1 MMLEV
6 ALRHRRGEFALD
18 VDFAATGVTA
28 ITGPSGAGKSTVV
41 QAVAGLLRP
50 DAGRIVLDGTT
61 LTDTAAGTFVPP
73 ARRRVGVVF
82 QEGRLFPHMSVRAN
96 LTYGGSDG
104 LDAIT
109 DMLGIGHLLARRP
122 ATLSGGERQR
132 VAIGRA
138 LLSRPRLLLMDE
150 PLAALDPARKAEILP
165 YLERVAA
172 SGTPILYVSHA
183 EEEVARLAGR
193 VVEMEQGRVRRVG
206 LPRRIGTLIPGI
218 VRREGLPALVATRIG
233 HLRVETALPAGTP
246 VNVRVPR
253 RGTAILPTPQQAPN
267 VLPGTVEEVEDGE
280 VRVRIGP
287 HLLPAPIDPIDAR
300 AMGLAPGAP
309 CALALGGL
317 SAERAPSDG

>member
-1 MMLEV
+1 MTLAV

-61 LTDTAAGTFVPP
+61 LTDTATGTFVPP
-73 ARRRVGVVF
+73 ARRSVGVVF

-96 LTYGGSDG
+96 LTYAGSDG
-104 LDAIT
+104 LDAVT
-109 DMLGIGHLLARRP
+109 DMLGIGHLLNRRP
-122 ATLSGGERQR
+122 GTLSGGERQR

-165 YLERVAA
+165 YLERVAR

-183 EEEVARLAGR
+183 EEEVARLATR
-193 VVEMEQGRVRRVG
+193 VVEMEAGCVRRIG
-206 LPRRIGTLIPGI
+206 LPRRIGTLIPGT
-218 VRREGLPALVATRIG
+218 VRREGLPALVATAIG
-233 HLRVETALPAGTP
+233 HLRVETALPAGTR
-246 VNVRVPR
+246 VSVRIPR
-253 RGTAILPTPQQAPN
+253 RGTGILPAAPQAPN
-267 VLPGTVEEVEDGE
+267 VLSGIVEEAEPGE
-280 VRVRIGP
+280 VRVRVGA
-287 HLLPAPIDPIDAR
+287 HLLPVPVDPIDAR
-300 AMGLAPGAP
+300 AMGLGPGAP
-309 CALALGGL
+309 CGLVLGGL